1 MYGMVPKINLLSFLY
16 IKKMS
21 NVSPAFI
28 DLATMVGTPGNS
40 TYYTDFHE
48 EEPSSFGFDRVIRP
62 GFRAPKAPQH
72 IRTSIW
78 TQCISGFSM
87 VVLILIFLMYIK
99 G

>member
-1 MYGMVPKINLLSFLY
+1 
-16 IKKMS
+16 MS

-28 DLATMVGTPGNS
+28 DLATMAGTPGNP

-48 EEPSSFGFDRVIRP
+48 EEPSSFGFDRHLRP
-62 GFRAPKAPQH
+62 SFRAPKSAQY
-72 IRTSIW
+72 IK
-78 TQCISGFSM
+78 QCISGFSM